1 MESYVTHEFSKLL
14 GIPEDSPTCIN
25 LERCLFNWSVRRTK
39 EIGDVPA
46 WENPKFKSR
55 YKQKFV
61 EMKLNLQRYPEN
73 IEKLKTGFIKSSQF
87 IDYGPKEAFPE
98 GPYAKTQEK
107 LIYKELRKESMVKEL
122 LNNQKGLFKCN
133 RCKSQKTVYY
143 QLQTR
148 SADEPMTTFVTCL
161 NCDTRWK
168 C

>member
-14 GIPEDSPTCIN
+14 GIPEDNATCIN

-39 EIGDVPA
+39 EFGDVHA

-55 YKQKFV
+55 YKHKFI
-61 EMKLNLQRYPEN
+61 EMKLNLQRCPEN
-73 IEKLKTGFIKSSQF
+73 IEKLKSGLLKSSQL
-87 IDYGPKEAFPE
+87 IEYGPKESFPE
-98 GPYAKTQEK
+98 GPYAKTQEN
-107 LIYKELRKESMVKEL
+107 LIYKELRKESIVKEL
-122 LNNQKGLFKCN
+122 LNNQNWIFKCN
-133 RCKSQKTVYY
+133 RCKSKKTVYY

-161 NCDTRWK
+161 NCETRWK